1 MLPQSKQPT
10 RTLRRQNKFL
20 RYAVLREPVRVWTG
34 SFHTTQT
41 VTKDDCYQVGHIT
54 KTHGV
59 SGELVLYLDVDDP
72 TEYADLDS
80 VLLDVKGELIPYFI
94 ESIAVVKGSRAIVA
108 FEDVDTME
116 QAERLLNCGA
126 YLPLDN
132 LEPITDE
139 TRFYF
144 HEIVGY
150 QVVDAEAGEL
160 GTVRGVYAM
169 NAQDLIAMEYQGKEV
184 LIPINSD
191 IVRTVNRANQ
201 KLNVVLPD
209 GLLAIYMDDTSA
221 DKPNAARPETDGDED
236 ADNSDAD

>member
-1 MLPQSKQPT
+1 M
-10 RTLRRQNKFL
+10 
-20 RYAVLREPVRVWTG
+20 
-34 SFHTTQT
+34 
-41 VTKDDCYQVGHIT
+41 TKDDCYQLGHIT

-59 SGELVLYLDVDDP
+59 SGELVLYLDVDDA

-80 VLLDVKGELIPYFI
+80 VLLEVKGQLVPYFI
-94 ESIAVVKGSRAIVA
+94 ESIAIVKASRAIVA
-108 FEDVDTME
+108 FEEVDTIE
-116 QAERLLNCGA
+116 QAERLIGSGA
-126 YLPLDN
+126 FLPLDN

-169 NAQDLIAMEYQGKEV
+169 NAQDLIAMDFQDKEV

-191 IVRTVNRANQ
+191 IVKTVDRTNQ
-201 KLNVVLPD
+201 KLNVALPD
-209 GLLAIYMDDTSA
+209 GLLAIYMEDEGKET
-221 DKPNAARPETDGDED
+221 PEIDGDADATDTDED
-236 ADNSDAD
+236 

>member
-1 MLPQSKQPT
+1 M
-10 RTLRRQNKFL
+10 
-20 RYAVLREPVRVWTG
+20 
-34 SFHTTQT
+34 
-41 VTKDDCYQVGHIT
+41 TKDDCYQVGHIT

-59 SGELVLYLDVDDP
+59 NGELVLFLDVDQPD
-72 TEYADLDS
+72 EYADLES

-94 ESIAVVKGSRAIVA
+94 ESIAIVKGSRAIIA
-108 FEDVDTME
+108 FEDVDTIE
-116 QAERLLNCGA
+116 QAERLINCGA
-126 YLPLDN
+126 YLPLSE

-160 GTVRGVYAM
+160 GIVQGVYAM
-169 NAQDLIAMEYQGKEV
+169 NAQDLIAMDYQGKEV

-191 IVRTVNRANQ
+191 IVRSVDRASK

-209 GLLAIYMDDTSA
+209 GLLDIYMSESGKDTPETEGDTDDT
-221 DKPNAARPETDGDED
+221 DED
-236 ADNSDAD
+236 